1 MSNNHKPFDQGE
13 WLDNETHKDF
23 FNRNDEETLSN
34 IRAFQHQP
42 IPEVKNTIIRTREK
56 LSKTRDYIAI
66 LNDEIED
73 MQSNINDLPNSIR
86 YRMDSTARTN
96 RRNQLQARI
105 RSHKKEIKKL
115 RLSEIEPLTYRM
127 AFLQKEFNL

>member
-1 MSNNHKPFDQGE
+1 MSNNNKPFEQGE

-23 FNRNDEETLSN
+23 FNRFKSDTLTK
-34 IRAFQHQP
+34 IKAFQNQP
-42 IPEVKNTIIRTREK
+42 IPEVKNTIMKTREK
-56 LSKTRDYIAI
+56 ISKTRDYIAI
-66 LNDEIED
+66 LNDEIGD
-73 MQSNINDLPNSIR
+73 MQSSINDLATSIR

-105 RSHKKEIKKL
+105 RNHKKQIKKL
-115 RLSEIEPLTYRM
+115 RISEIKPLEYRM

>member
-1 MSNNHKPFDQGE
+1 MSNNNKPFEQGE

-23 FNRNDEETLSN
+23 FNRLESDTLTK
-34 IRAFQHQP
+34 IKAFQNQP
-42 IPEVKNTIIRTREK
+42 IPEVKNTIMSTREK
-56 LSKTRDYIAI
+56 ISKTRDYIAI
-66 LNDEIED
+66 LNDEIGD
-73 MQSNINDLPNSIR
+73 MQSSINDLATSIR

-105 RSHKKEIKKL
+105 RNHKKQIKKL
-115 RLSEIEPLTYRM
+115 RLSEIEPLLYRM